1 MAITERQI
9 SIRAYSDSDEPSI
22 RLASEEQYYGK
33 FSEFSK
39 ADIQII
45 MLGERIVGWFYC
57 FVPDNSIYHGQIF
70 IFVFPEYRRKG
81 IGALVYHRAVK
92 RFLSVGCGWWTSYPA
107 SQSADLFVGA
117 LGFGRLST
125 NIYLE
130 HDGRIY
136 PCCENGIRM
145 CRADDYP
152 AALDIW
158 TREYAAM
165 HARIGMSVSER
176 KLSDAERREEY
187 NDFLNNIRNSFVL
200 ERDGAL
206 IGFGSLFGDNS
217 GIGALAVDGRYVGEG
232 CGTRLAAFLT
242 NECIRRGCSVPCLYC
257 ESENKNALHIYRKIG
272 YREVSRETTAMKF
285 G

>member
-22 RLASEEQYYGK
+22 RRAAEEQYYDK

-130 HDGRIY
+130 HESMTVGY
-136 PCCENGIRM
+136 IRVV
-145 CRADDYP
+145 R
-152 AALDIW
+152 
-158 TREYAAM
+158 T
-165 HARIGMSVSER
+165 
-176 KLSDAERREEY
+176 
-187 NDFLNNIRNSFVL
+187 
-200 ERDGAL
+200 
-206 IGFGSLFGDNS
+206 
-217 GIGALAVDGRYVGEG
+217 
-232 CGTRLAAFLT
+232 
-242 NECIRRGCSVPCLYC
+242 
-257 ESENKNALHIYRKIG
+257 ESECAARMIIPLHLTYGHANTPLCMR
-272 YREVSRETTAMKF
+272 A
-285 G
+285 

>member
-9 SIRAYSDSDEPSI
+9 STRAYSDSDEPSI

-107 SQSADLFVGA
+107 SQPADLFVCA

-130 HDGRIY
+130 HDGRI
-136 PCCENGIRM
+136 
-145 CRADDYP
+145 
-152 AALDIW
+152 
-158 TREYAAM
+158 
-165 HARIGMSVSER
+165 
-176 KLSDAERREEY
+176 LSR
-187 NDFLNNIRNSFVL
+187 
-200 ERDGAL
+200 
-206 IGFGSLFGDNS
+206 
-217 GIGALAVDGRYVGEG
+217 
-232 CGTRLAAFLT
+232 CT
-242 NECIRRGCSVPCLYC
+242 
-257 ESENKNALHIYRKIG
+257 
-272 YREVSRETTAMKF
+272 
-285 G
+285 